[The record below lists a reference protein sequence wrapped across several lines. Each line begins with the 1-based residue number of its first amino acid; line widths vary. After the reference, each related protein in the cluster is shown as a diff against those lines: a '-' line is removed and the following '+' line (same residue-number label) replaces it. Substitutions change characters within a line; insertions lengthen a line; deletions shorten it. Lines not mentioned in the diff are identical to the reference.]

1 MESVDDIS
9 NSFRIES
16 KKLYS
21 AINDALTKPYLDLSE
36 IIPLY
41 FQTANTLSL
50 IAIIKQQI
58 KNDNNSPIVSEIKET
73 ENMISEKF
81 NSKLHKS
88 IMLQL
93 ANSIAETTKKLSS
106 ESTSSRSQEEI
117 QKEATIFEKLRQTM
131 STKEFV
137 EQYDKGISYD

>member
-1 MESVDDIS
+1 MGSFDDVS
-9 NSFRIES
+9 DVFRIES

-21 AINDALTKPYLDLSE
+21 AIDNAIEKPSLALSE

-41 FQTANTLSL
+41 YQTTNTLSL
-50 IAIIKQQI
+50 ITILKQQI
-58 KNDNNSPIVSEIKET
+58 QSENSSIISEIKKT
-73 ENMISEKF
+73 ENVISEKF

-106 ESTSSRSQEEI
+106 ANASKKSQEEI
-117 QKEATIFEKLRQTM
+117 QKEAKIYEELRQTM

-137 EQYDKGISYD
+137 EQYDKGLSHD